1 MKRTSNE
8 IVIYRTKDGTTKI
21 DVHFEN
27 ENVWLSIDRIAELF
41 QRDKSTVSRHI
52 KNIFAEGELEQSSV
66 VANFATTAADGKT
79 YNVDY
84 YNLDVIISVGYR
96 VKSLRGTQFRIWA
109 NSVLKDYL
117 VKGAA
122 LNNPRLLEL
131 NKIVNILKKPGN
143 KLDAKQVLSVIERY
157 TAALNLLDDYDHR
170 KIKKTT
176 GKKSTYV
183 LKYEECRAL
192 IDEMRFGAESGLFG
206 SEKDDSFKSSIG
218 AIYQT
223 FDGKDVYRSME
234 EKAANLLYFVTK
246 NHSFTDGNKRIAA
259 AVFLYFLDKNK
270 ALMDSTGKKRI
281 EDDTLVALTI
291 MIAESKPDDKEL
303 LINLT
308 MQFLGE

>member
-1 MKRTSNE
+1 MNRTSNE
-8 IVIYRTKDGTTKI
+8 IIIYQTKDGTTKI
-21 DVHFEN
+21 DVRFET
-27 ENVWLSIDRIAELF
+27 ETVWLTQTQMGDLF
-41 QRDKSTVSRHI
+41 QTSKQNISLHI
-52 KNIFAEGELEQSSV
+52 NNCFREGELKEDSV
-66 VANFATTAADGKT
+66 VKEYLITAADGK
-79 YNVDY
+79 DY
-84 YNLDVIISVGYR
+84 KTKFYNLDVIISVGYR

-109 NSVLKDYL
+109 NSVLKEYL

-122 LNNPRLLEL
+122 LNKARLREL
-131 NKIVNILKKPGN
+131 NKVVNILKNPGN
-143 KLDAKQVLSVIERY
+143 KLDVKQVLSVIERY
-157 TAALNLLDDYDHR
+157 TAALNMLDDYDHR

-176 GKKSTYV
+176 GKRSTYV
-183 LKYEECRAL
+183 LNYEECRAL

-206 SEKDDSFKSSIG
+206 SEKDNSFKSSIG

-223 FDGKDVYRSME
+223 FDGKDVYRSTE

-259 AVFLYFLDKNK
+259 AVFLYFLDKNN
-270 ALMDSTGKKRI
+270 ALLNNSGKKRI

-308 MQFLGE
+308 MQFLAE